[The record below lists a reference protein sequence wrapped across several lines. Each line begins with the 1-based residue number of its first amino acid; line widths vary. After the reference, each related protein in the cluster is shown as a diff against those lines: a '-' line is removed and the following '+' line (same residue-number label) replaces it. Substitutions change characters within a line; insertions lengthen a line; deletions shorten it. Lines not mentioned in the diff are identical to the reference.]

1 MDGRGDDAGKQHEV
15 KSDAELYAAAIA
27 GGPDAF
33 RPIVDR
39 YKDAVFGIAL
49 ARVGDFHAAEDIAQN
64 VLVAAFERLG
74 SLKNPAR
81 LGAWLRSMTIHQ
93 SIDYARARRPVAEA
107 QYERIAASEEH
118 EPGTRVERKEL
129 HARVLGAI
137 GRLSRTQRETT
148 TLFYVNGY
156 SVAEVAAIQEV
167 PVVTVKY
174 RLHQARKKLKAEM
187 TDMVE
192 AVLKSEAP
200 DEDFAGTVLDV
211 LSRYRTPDEHAR
223 IPWAK
228 IIAELR
234 RIGPRGIDGYVRAL
248 QSQHSPVRA
257 TALGAIGLSET
268 PDTREIVIRLLK
280 TALKDPNKK
289 VRRMAVDGLLRVDV
303 PPSRRREEFVPL
315 VVERLGDV
323 SKRVRKRAAYVL
335 SLYPSGV
342 PWQPVVAA
350 MLKERDPDVQ
360 SFIKQLL
367 RAVLKTCGTHEE
379 EI

>member
-1 MDGRGDDAGKQHEV
+1 
-15 KSDAELYAAAIA
+15 
-27 GGPDAF
+27 
-33 RPIVDR
+33 
-39 YKDAVFGIAL
+39 
-49 ARVGDFHAAEDIAQN
+49 
-64 VLVAAFERLG
+64 
-74 SLKNPAR
+74 
-81 LGAWLRSMTIHQ
+81 MTIHQ
-93 SIDYARARRPVAEA
+93 SIDYARARRPTAEA

-129 HARVLGAI
+129 HERVLGAI

-156 SVAEVAAIQEV
+156 SVAEVAGIQEV
-167 PVVTVKY
+167 PVGTVKY

-187 TDMVE
+187 ADMVE

-211 LSRYRTPDEHAR
+211 LSRYRTPDEQAR

-228 IIAELR
+228 IVAELR

-257 TALGAIGLSET
+257 TALGTIGLSET

-350 MLKERDPDVQ
+350 MLKECDPGVQ
-360 SFIKQLL
+360 SSIKQLL
-367 RAVLKTCGTHEE
+367 RAVLKTCETYEE
-379 EI
+379 SI

>member
-1 MDGRGDDAGKQHEV
+1 M
-15 KSDAELYAAAIA
+15 
-27 GGPDAF
+27 
-33 RPIVDR
+33 
-39 YKDAVFGIAL
+39 
-49 ARVGDFHAAEDIAQN
+49 
-64 VLVAAFERLG
+64 
-74 SLKNPAR
+74 
-81 LGAWLRSMTIHQ
+81 
-93 SIDYARARRPVAEA
+93 
-107 QYERIAASEEH
+107 
-118 EPGTRVERKEL
+118 
-129 HARVLGAI
+129 
-137 GRLSRTQRETT
+137 
-148 TLFYVNGY
+148 
-156 SVAEVAAIQEV
+156 
-167 PVVTVKY
+167 
-174 RLHQARKKLKAEM
+174 
-187 TDMVE
+187 
-192 AVLKSEAP
+192 
-200 DEDFAGTVLDV
+200 
-211 LSRYRTPDEHAR
+211 
-223 IPWAK
+223 
-228 IIAELR
+228 
-234 RIGPRGIDGYVRAL
+234 
-248 QSQHSPVRA
+248 RA
-257 TALGAIGLSET
+257 TALGTIGLSET